1 MSAFTIAMMFNPS
14 ANLMRMPVV
23 LSRAI
28 ALLAVPATV
37 AVATSLACNSSESGT
52 SDYVIPSPTPGTI
65 SGEFTP
71 KVTDTAGTLSVELFV
86 GYEGYTQQGTVVL
99 EESDTGTNIQISVRP
114 APGIVQL
121 ANLREGTCDE
131 IGRWLESVEHAIGG
145 ESNSHLPDYALGDLF
160 DGNHVITLSIPGGGI
175 NDVSTCGQLP
185 EIDIE
190 SLR

>member
-1 MSAFTIAMMFNPS
+1 
-14 ANLMRMPVV
+14 MRMRLVPT
-23 LSRAI
+23 RAI
-28 ALLAVPATV
+28 VLLAVAAMV
-37 AVATSLACNSSESGT
+37 AIATSLACNSSESGT
-52 SDYVIPSPTPGTI
+52 TDYVIPSPTPGPL

-86 GYEGYTQQGTVVL
+86 GYEGYTQQGTAVL

-160 DGNHVITLSIPGGGI
+160 NPL
-175 NDVSTCGQLP
+175 
-185 EIDIE
+185 
-190 SLR
+190 